1 MTNHLSLP
9 AALKRAIGSTEN
21 AHQPASTNT
30 VGAVLVFFC
39 LLFPGLQAWA
49 TDDYEEG
56 FLTAYLNRGLERVM
70 APDTAT
76 HTQKLQ
82 YGRDVT
88 RFVSAPK
95 FGGYVVGKYE
105 WSGKAGS
112 HHGGGFSCR
121 LVRAYLS
128 GSILRDFKYR
138 VQMELRNASPAM
150 RDYTLEWV
158 HWKEFQ
164 VKVGQFKRGFT
175 YENPSNPWDVGFGS
189 YALVAQAMTA
199 MAGEDCSG
207 EAAQNGRDQGLQVQ
221 GDLLPISAD
230 RHALLHYQAAVYN
243 GNGQNKGDND
253 GRKDWMGSIWIQPV
267 KGLHITLFGWHGSY
281 TKAVSTGENLT
292 VGRDRWGLSA
302 KFDRKDWSVRAEYAH
317 STGHNINAYDVENKV
332 FTDRGKADGWY
343 VALGAPCT
351 KWLKIYARYDTF
363 RKQASWGSS
372 KTLYSLAPNFQ
383 LHRNLMFQLQYNYVC
398 DRLAQKRH
406 YNEFWAQSYVRF

>member
-9 AALKRAIGSTEN
+9 AALKRAVGSTEN

-49 TDDYEEG
+49 TDEYEEG

-253 GRKDWMGSIWIQPV
+253 GRKDWMGSIWIQPI

-281 TKAVSTGENLT
+281 TKVVSTGKNLT

-302 KFDRKDWSVRAEYAH
+302 KFDRKDWSARAEYAH

>member
-9 AALKRAIGSTEN
+9 AALKRAVGSTEN

-49 TDDYEEG
+49 TDEYEEG

-112 HHGGGFSCR
+112 HRGGGFSCR

-150 RDYTLEWV
+150 RDYTLEGV
-158 HWKEFQ
+158 
-164 VKVGQFKRGFT
+164 
-175 YENPSNPWDVGFGS
+175 P
-189 YALVAQAMTA
+189 
-199 MAGEDCSG
+199 GEG
-207 EAAQNGRDQGLQVQ
+207 G
-221 GDLLPISAD
+221 
-230 RHALLHYQAAVYN
+230 
-243 GNGQNKGDND
+243 
-253 GRKDWMGSIWIQPV
+253 
-267 KGLHITLFGWHGSY
+267 
-281 TKAVSTGENLT
+281 T
-292 VGRDRWGLSA
+292 V
-302 KFDRKDWSVRAEYAH
+302 
-317 STGHNINAYDVENKV
+317 
-332 FTDRGKADGWY
+332 
-343 VALGAPCT
+343 
-351 KWLKIYARYDTF
+351 
-363 RKQASWGSS
+363 
-372 KTLYSLAPNFQ
+372 
-383 LHRNLMFQLQYNYVC
+383 
-398 DRLAQKRH
+398 
-406 YNEFWAQSYVRF
+406 

>member
-1 MTNHLSLP
+1 MTNHFGLL
-9 AALKRAIGSTEN
+9 AALKKAVGSTEN
-21 AHQPASTNT
+21 VHQPASTNT

-49 TDDYEEG
+49 TDEYEEG

-128 GSILRDFKYR
+128 GSILRNFKYR
-138 VQMELRNASPAM
+138 VQM
-150 RDYTLEWV
+150 
-158 HWKEFQ
+158 EFQ

-199 MAGEDCSG
+199 MASEDCSG

>member
-1 MTNHLSLP
+1 MTKHLSLP
-9 AALKRAIGSTEN
+9 AALKRAVVSTGN

-49 TDDYEEG
+49 TDEYEEG

-76 HTQKLQ
+76 HTQKQQ
-82 YGRDVT
+82 YWRDVT

-199 MAGEDCSG
+199 MASEDCSG

-267 KGLHITLFGWHGSY
+267 KGLHITLFGWHGFY

>member
-1 MTNHLSLP
+1 MTNHFGLL
-9 AALKRAIGSTEN
+9 AALKKAVGSTEN

-49 TDDYEEG
+49 TDEYEEG

-128 GSILRDFKYR
+128 GSILRNFKYR

-199 MAGEDCSG
+199 MASEDCSG

-267 KGLHITLFGWHGSY
+267 KGLHIT
-281 TKAVSTGENLT
+281 VSTGENLT

>member
-1 MTNHLSLP
+1 MTNHFGLL
-9 AALKRAIGSTEN
+9 AALKRAVGSTEN
-21 AHQPASTNT
+21 VHQPASTNT

-49 TDDYEEG
+49 ADEYEEG

-112 HHGGGFSCR
+112 HHGGGFSC
-121 LVRAYLS
+121 
-128 GSILRDFKYR
+128 LRDFKYR

-189 YALVAQAMTA
+189 YALVAQAMTS

-221 GDLLPISAD
+221 GDLLPICAD

>member
-1 MTNHLSLP
+1 
-9 AALKRAIGSTEN
+9 
-21 AHQPASTNT
+21 
-30 VGAVLVFFC
+30 
-39 LLFPGLQAWA
+39 
-49 TDDYEEG
+49 
-56 FLTAYLNRGLERVM
+56 M

-199 MAGEDCSG
+199 MASEDCSG